1 MSIEICKYDDCTG
14 CFACANGCPVNCI
27 SIEPDKYG
35 ELHPII
41 NDNKCIKCH
50 KCIKICPGNK
60 TNIQL
65 LKPLHCYAA
74 YRLDKEKRADSASG
88 GIGALLSEYIV
99 QNKGVVFGVKFNEK
113 LIPIHSSGRTP
124 DEIEAFKGSKYVQSR
139 INFTFKEAKAYL
151 DKNITVLFVGTPCQI
166 SGLKSYLGN
175 KQYSNLI
182 TCDLICHGVSSYKFL
197 QEHIKTIG
205 IKNITNITFRSNRIK
220 SNFRLKLF
228 QDNKIIYNKRHF
240 QDNYFH
246 AFLRGMS
253 LRESCYKCKYACNNR
268 MADITLGDFIG
279 LGKSIPFKKNDTNSS
294 VVLINTQKGLYVF
307 NKIITNKLYCE
318 ERNYTE
324 AISGG
329 ISLRQPFPRYK
340 EQRIFKTLCYQS
352 SFDKAIDKLMFW
364 DKKKFFFKA
373 SLNFAKRKILCR
385 IKL

>member
-197 QEHIKTIG
+197 QEHIQNIG
-205 IKNITNITFRSNRIK
+205 LNNIKNIAFRGNSPK
-220 SNFRLKLF
+220 SNYRFRLFDK
-228 QDNKIIYNKRHF
+228 NSVVYNRRGIL
-240 QDNYFH
+240 DNYFYG
-246 AFLRGMS
+246 FLRGIS
-253 LRESCYKCKYACNNR
+253 LRNSCHKCKYAQSSR
-268 MADITLGDFIG
+268 ISDITIGDFLG
-279 LGKSIPFKKNDTNSS
+279 LKSDFKGNPTNVS
-294 VVLINTQKGLYVF
+294 VILTNTEKGNNILKEINKFIYL
-307 NKIITNKLYCE
+307 E
-318 ERNYTE
+318 ERTYIE
-324 AISGG
+324 AVNGG
-329 ISLRQPFPRYK
+329 VSLRHPFPKHHKREEFRQLYTK
-340 EQRIFKTLCYQS
+340 IQFEKAMNKVALKYQFKDFIILL
-352 SFDKAIDKLMFW
+352 F
-364 DKKKFFFKA
+364 
-373 SLNFAKRKILCR
+373 NFIKRNLKI
-385 IKL
+385 